1 MAFPKS
7 MQQDSEEVFKIEVV
21 KRYSEMGKISDGAVL
36 LDAVITFECVV
47 WIYLEGSDYP
57 NSKKKA
63 YDEYTLH
70 GKYAPK
76 ALARAL
82 FKMQQREARL
92 AGIYGKVGL
101 IGVPDGSNADET
113 IASLKRELENPEA
126 AAEES

>member
-1 MAFPKS
+1 MAFPKN
-7 MQQDSEEVFKIEVV
+7 MQQDSEEIFKIEVV
-21 KRYSEMGKISDGAVL
+21 KRYSDLGKIEDGAKL

-57 NSKKKA
+57 DSKAKVYTE
-63 YDEYTLH
+63 YDKS

-82 FKMQQREARL
+82 FKLQQREARL